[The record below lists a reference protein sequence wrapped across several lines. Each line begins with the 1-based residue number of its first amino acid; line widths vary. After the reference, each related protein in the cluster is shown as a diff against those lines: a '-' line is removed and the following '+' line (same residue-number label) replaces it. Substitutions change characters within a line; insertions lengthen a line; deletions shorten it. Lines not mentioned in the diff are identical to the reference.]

1 MGYYDGY
8 LEKKNSLYHSDTYLG
23 ADYSDG
29 IKHWKYIRKYKGKNG
44 KWRYVYF
51 NKAKKFIDTR
61 VTGNAY
67 KEEAEIA
74 KAQAQAYQDTVDY
87 QTQRLADYN
96 KEYADNYIAYKS
108 IGDMQSVYKLNREGK
123 DIKESQKKYMDAVAE
138 ENKKY
143 NKLMETYKKKSLSG
157 IAQTI
162 INDGKDFVSRL
173 FKKKR

>member
-1 MGYYDGY
+1 MVI
-8 LEKKNSLYHSDTYLG
+8 LKRKKTLYHSDTYLG

-67 KEEAEIA
+67 KEEAEKA
-74 KAQAQAYQDTVDY
+74 KAQAQAYQNTVDY

-96 KEYADNYIAYKS
+96 KGYADKYISYKS
-108 IGDMQSVYKLNREGK
+108 SGDQQSIYDLNREGK
-123 DIKESQKKYMDAVAE
+123 DIKESQKEYMDAVAA

-143 NKLMETYKKKSLSG
+143 NKLMETYKKKSLRG
-157 IAQTI
+157 IAQTT

-173 FKKKR
+173 FKKKK

>member
-8 LEKKNSLYHSDTYLG
+8 LENKDSLYHSDTYLG

-74 KAQAQAYQDTVDY
+74 KAQAQAYQNTVDY
-87 QTQRLADYN
+87 QTKRL
-96 KEYADNYIAYKS
+96 ADNYIAYKS
-108 IGDMQSVYKLNREGK
+108 IGDKQSIYELNREGK
-123 DIKESQKKYMDAVAE
+123 DIKKSQKKYMDAVAE
-138 ENKKY
+138 ENEKY

-157 IAQTI
+157 IVQTT
-162 INDGKDFVSRL
+162 INDGKDFVRRL
-173 FKKKR
+173 FKKKK

>member
-61 VTGNAY
+61 ITGNAY
-67 KEEAEIA
+67 KQEADKA
-74 KAQAQAYQDTVDY
+74 KAQAQAYQNTVDY

-96 KEYADNYIAYKS
+96 KGYSDKYISYKS
-108 IGDMQSVYKLNREGK
+108 SGDQQSIYDLNREGK
-123 DIKESQKKYMDAVAE
+123 DIKESQKEYMDAVAS

-157 IAQTI
+157 IVQTT

-173 FKKKR
+173 FKKK

>member
-1 MGYYDGY
+1 MGYYDGC
-8 LEKKNSLYHSDTYLG
+8 LEKKDSLYHSDTYLG
-23 ADYSDG
+23 ADFSDG

-74 KAQAQAYQDTVDY
+74 KAQAQAYQNTVDY

-96 KEYADNYIAYKS
+96 KEYADNYIGKEEF
-108 IGDMQSVYKLNREGK
+108 DKLEYESKFKGLFSNGFCLFLLDWFVLIDLLLRLSSKK
-123 DIKESQKKYMDAVAE
+123 DC
-138 ENKKY
+138 
-143 NKLMETYKKKSLSG
+143 LS
-157 IAQTI
+157 
-162 INDGKDFVSRL
+162 S
-173 FKKKR
+173 

>member
-8 LEKKNSLYHSDTYLG
+8 LEKKGSLYHSDTYLG

-67 KEEAEIA
+67 KEEAEKA
-74 KAQAQAYQDTVDY
+74 KAQAQAYQNTVDY

-96 KEYADNYIAYKS
+96 KGYSDKYISYKS
-108 IGDMQSVYKLNREGK
+108 SGDQQSIYDLNREGK
-123 DIKESQKKYMDAVAE
+123 DIKKSQKEYMDAVAA

-157 IAQTI
+157 IVQTT

-173 FKKKR
+173 FKKKK

>member
-51 NKAKKFIDTR
+51 NKAKNFIDTR

-74 KAQAQAYQDTVDY
+74 KAQAQAYQNMVDD

-123 DIKESQKKYMDAVAE
+123 DIKKSQKKYMGWVAE

-157 IAQTI
+157 IAQTT
-162 INDGKDFVSRL
+162 INNGKDFVSRL
-173 FKKKR
+173 FKKKK

>member
-67 KEEAEIA
+67 KQEAEKA
-74 KAQAQAYQDTVDY
+74 KAQAQAYQNSVDY

-96 KEYADNYIAYKS
+96 KGYSDKYISYKS
-108 IGDMQSVYKLNREGK
+108 SGDQQSIYDLNREGK
-123 DIKESQKKYMDAVAE
+123 DIKKSQKEYMDAVAA

-157 IAQTI
+157 IVQTT

-173 FKKKR
+173 FKKKK

>member
-67 KEEAEIA
+67 KEEAE
-74 KAQAQAYQDTVDY
+74 KAQEK
-87 QTQRLADYN
+87 TQKHKN
-96 KEYADNYIAYKS
+96 IKHKKQEYTSTSTSKS
-108 IGDMQSVYKLNREGK
+108 TS
-123 DIKESQKKYMDAVAE
+123 
-138 ENKKY
+138 
-143 NKLMETYKKKSLSG
+143 TSLSK
-157 IAQTI
+157 
-162 INDGKDFVSRL
+162 NRRL
-173 FKKKR
+173 SDSKTC

>member
-1 MGYYDGY
+1 MN
-8 LEKKNSLYHSDTYLG
+8 ELYHSDTYLG

-67 KEEAEIA
+67 KEEAEIE
-74 KAQAQAYQDTVDY
+74 KKKKKKNKKKVDY
-87 QTQRLADYN
+87 QTQRHADYN

-108 IGDMQSVYKLNREGK
+108 IGDMQSVYNLNREGK
-123 DIKESQKKYMDAVAE
+123 DIKESQKKYMEAVAE

-157 IAQTI
+157 IAQTT

-173 FKKKR
+173 FKKKK